1 MGSVVYGLCAIT
13 SVACAALLLSAY
25 RRQPARL
32 LLLSGLCFCGL
43 ALNNSLLFADFIL
56 APQVDLSLYRSATAA
71 ASVLLLLLGL
81 IWGQGER
88 GGR

>member
-13 SVACAALLLSAY
+13 SAACAALLLSAY
-25 RRQPARL
+25 RRQPVRL
-32 LLLSGLCFCGL
+32 LLWSGLCFCGL

-56 APQVDLSLYRSATAA
+56 TPRDLSLYRSASAA

-81 IWGQGER
+81 IWDQGER